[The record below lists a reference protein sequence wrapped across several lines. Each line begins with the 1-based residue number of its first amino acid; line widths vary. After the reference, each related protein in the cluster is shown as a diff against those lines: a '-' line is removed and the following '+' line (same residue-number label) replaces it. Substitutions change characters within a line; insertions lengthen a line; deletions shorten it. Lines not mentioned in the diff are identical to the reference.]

1 MTALKI
7 QLEWCRDSAGYEL
20 VDVPKRGKWLIG
32 RGGPPARCNPFEI
45 EHVALLD
52 FANAH
57 SGERLRDFVGRYGY
71 LAHRGYSAQGQVRP
85 PTRSIRRFLFDRD
98 PTKTR
103 LDPDYTVQY
112 LEGESVDEL
121 VALAKLFK
129 KVLASTSEK
138 LSRSLSDDVEDLLSQ
153 YGSDVSL
160 NFSLDRKGRIHPTIS
175 PTSLIAGLLVEL
187 AQLADGSSF
196 KTCKLASCGALFAA
210 GGRGGRRADAT
221 FCSAEHR
228 IEHHSRNRA
237 KTFAK
242 QPK

>member
-1 MTALKI
+1 MAALKI
-7 QLEWCRDSAGYEL
+7 ELEWCRDSAGYEL
-20 VDVPKRGKWLIG
+20 VDVPKRGKWIIG
-32 RGGPPARCNPFEI
+32 RGGPPIRYNPFEI

-57 SGERLRDFVGRYGY
+57 SGERLRDFAGRYGY
-71 LAHRGYSAQGQVRP
+71 LSHRGYSRQGQVKRP
-85 PTRSIRRFLFDRD
+85 IRSIRRILLDRD

-103 LDPDYTVQY
+103 LDPEYTVQY

-153 YGSDVSL
+153 YGSDVSF
-160 NFSLDRKGRIHPTIS
+160 NFSLDSKRRIHPIIS
-175 PTSLIAGLLVEL
+175 PASLISGLLVQL
-187 AQLADGSSF
+187 AQLAGGSSF
-196 KTCKLASCGALFAA
+196 RTCRLARCGSLFAA
-210 GGRGGRRADAT
+210 GGRGGLRADAR

-228 IEHHSRNRA
+228 IEHNSRNRA

-242 QPK
+242 RPS